1 MTTSSRPTV
10 APGTIEVYSD
20 IGCPWASLTVH
31 RLLTARDRLGLVDAV
46 RLDHRCFPLELINGR
61 STPKRV
67 LDAEVAVIG
76 SHEPALGWQPWQRR
90 ESQYAVSTLLAM
102 EAVQAAKADE
112 IGGWAASEQLDAAL
126 RHALYAE
133 SATITLHTVV
143 LEVAEHCD
151 RVDVAALGAALE
163 SGTARSAIFEQWRES
178 QRIEVQ
184 GSPHLYL
191 ADGGDVHNPGIE
203 LSWTNEKGT
212 GFPVIE
218 SEDRSVVDDLL
229 RRATAV
235 A

>member
-1 MTTSSRPTV
+1 MTASPRPHV
-10 APGTIEVYSD
+10 VPGTIVVYSD

-61 STPKRV
+61 PTPKRV

-90 ESQYAVSTLLAM
+90 DSQYAVSTLLAM

-112 IGGWAASEQLDAAL
+112 IGGPAASEQLDAAL
-126 RHALYAE
+126 RHAMYAE
-133 SATITLHTVV
+133 SATITLHPVV
-143 LEVAEHCD
+143 LEVAD
-151 RVDVAALGAALE
+151 RCGQVDVQALGAALE
-163 SGTARSAIFEQWRES
+163 SGVGRSAIFEQWRES
-178 QRIEVQ
+178 QRVEVQ

-191 ADGGDVHNPGIE
+191 ADGDDVHNPGVE
-203 LSWTNEKGT
+203 LSWTGEKGA

-229 RRATAV
+229 RRAA
-235 A
+235 AS